1 MGILLNSKWIL
12 ALMVTAAVALSA
24 YTRLA
29 EGPATRYITTHLE
42 RGDVRDEVQSTGII
56 NPVVTVQVGSQV
68 SGTVARLN
76 ADFNSRVHRGEVIA
90 LIDPALFEGALQQ
103 ATSDLDNAKAAVT
116 AANAS
121 LDRARATLAQSE
133 ADYKRQ
139 ATLARIGAVSQSA
152 EEISRANLDAAQS
165 GITAGEAAVEQ
176 ARALVKVKEAAVKV
190 ARTNLEYCTIRSPV
204 DGVVISRNVDVG
216 QTVAASLQ
224 APTIFSIAQDLTKMQ
239 LYAKTDE
246 SDEGRIKVG
255 ETVRFKVGAFP
266 DQTFVGVI
274 SQKRMNA
281 TTVQN
286 VVTYDT
292 VIAFQNPDLK
302 LFPGMTAYVSIPVAT
317 ANNVLKI
324 SNNAL
329 RFRPSLEAQK
339 LQTVYR
345 AHGVG
350 DSLSESQ
357 SGTNSA
363 EQIASYSPQGRAVI
377 WKLRSD
383 GTLEPVQI
391 ETGITDHAF
400 SEVLRVLTGELSPKD
415 NIVTAIADGTS

>member
-42 RGDVRDEVQSTGII
+42 RGDIRDEVQSTGII

-139 ATLARIGAVSQSA
+139 STLARIGAVSQSA

-176 ARALVKVKEAAVKV
+176 ARALVKVKGAAVKV

-204 DGVVISRNVDVG
+204 DGVVISRNVE
-216 QTVAASLQ
+216 
-224 APTIFSIAQDLTKMQ
+224 QDLTKMQ
-239 LYAKTDE
+239 LYVKTDE

-339 LQTVYR
+339 LQT
-345 AHGVG
+345 
-350 DSLSESQ
+350 
-357 SGTNSA
+357 
-363 EQIASYSPQGRAVI
+363 ASYSPQGRAII

>member
-1 MGILLNSKWIL
+1 
-12 ALMVTAAVALSA
+12 
-24 YTRLA
+24 
-29 EGPATRYITTHLE
+29 
-42 RGDVRDEVQSTGII
+42 
-56 NPVVTVQVGSQV
+56 
-68 SGTVARLN
+68 
-76 ADFNSRVHRGEVIA
+76 
-90 LIDPALFEGALQQ
+90 
-103 ATSDLDNAKAAVT
+103 
-116 AANAS
+116 
-121 LDRARATLAQSE
+121 
-133 ADYKRQ
+133 
-139 ATLARIGAVSQSA
+139 
-152 EEISRANLDAAQS
+152 
-165 GITAGEAAVEQ
+165 
-176 ARALVKVKEAAVKV
+176 
-190 ARTNLEYCTIRSPV
+190 
-204 DGVVISRNVDVG
+204 
-216 QTVAASLQ
+216 
-224 APTIFSIAQDLTKMQ
+224 
-239 LYAKTDE
+239 
-246 SDEGRIKVG
+246 
-255 ETVRFKVGAFP
+255 
-266 DQTFVGVI
+266 VGVI

-363 EQIASYSPQGRAVI
+363 EQIASYSPQGRAII